1 MEVTKLQQGPDED
14 NFQKYSFDKYLGV
27 CPTTRVANTISTAYE
42 TAPPKDGVFLK
53 DFFAKRFRGMQRL
66 IK

>member
-1 MEVTKLQQGPDED
+1 MPMTDESYYD
-14 NFQKYSFDKYLGV
+14 ERTFQKCAFEKGLGT
-27 CPTTRVANTISTAYE
+27 CPTTHIANSVSSAWE
-42 TAPPKDGVFLK
+42 TTPGRDGIFLK